1 MSGYAYNLHGGDT
14 FQPSRQE
21 QGQAVQ
27 LTTED
32 VEKVINSGERLIQG
46 DKRES
51 RSGNLRAIWMMIG
64 PYALVVTV
72 MKARGR

>member
-1 MSGYAYNLHGGDT
+1 MVEIR
-14 FQPSRQE
+14 FSRH
-21 QGQAVQ
+21 AKNKVRLYK

-64 PYALVVTV
+64 PYALVVMV